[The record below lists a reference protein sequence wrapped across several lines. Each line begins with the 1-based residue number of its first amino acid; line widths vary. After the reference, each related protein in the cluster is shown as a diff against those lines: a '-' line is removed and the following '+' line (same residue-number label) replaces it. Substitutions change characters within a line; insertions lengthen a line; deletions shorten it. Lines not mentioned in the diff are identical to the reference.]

1 MWSGIRFCPGVG
13 ALIMDGRGDNAKPA
27 RVPDAVIVELKELER
42 GGVIKLPKPR
52 GLRRGD
58 RVKVTE
64 GAFKGKLAIPGHE
77 RKLTGGGP
85 AGVVG
90 WGAEGHSPA

>member
-1 MWSGIRFCPGVG
+1 
-13 ALIMDGRGDNAKPA
+13 MDGRGDNAKPA

-64 GAFKGKLAIPGHE
+64 GAFKGKLAIYQGMNGSSRVAVLLALLGGE
-77 RKLTGGGP
+77 RRVILPREGIEP
-85 AGVVG
+85 AQRPP
-90 WGAEGHSPA
+90 ERTQ